1 MTIVLVLILWCA
13 INLAV
18 AAMLLRN
25 SMVHR
30 PRTTLGRRPRWRA

>member
-1 MTIVLVLILWCA
+1 MTIVLVLVLWCA

-25 SMVHR
+25 SLVR
-30 PRTTLGRRPRWRA
+30 DPRTTLGRRSRWRG